1 MIYFIYH
8 IPGIKIGCTSDLQ
21 TRMRVQS
28 FTEWEILE
36 EHTDIYEV
44 SDREIQLQKD
54 YGLPVDNMPYWKSVE
69 NRPKYTSQTGR
80 TAGLKGGARTRDLGH
95 LDRVRTKE
103 VCAMG
108 GRATKGM
115 PKPKTACPKCGVLMN
130 NGNLQRHINRVI
142 SCV

>member
-21 TRMRVQS
+21 TRMRVQR

-54 YGLPVDNMPYWKSVE
+54 YGLPVDKMLYYQKISHLTNTGNKYPNRKCPWNVE
-69 NRPKYTSQTGR
+69 RNKQYRKLTFKDAEVIRSKYKPR
-80 TAGLKGGARTRDLGH
+80 KY
-95 LDRVRTKE
+95 
-103 VCAMG
+103 
-108 GRATKGM
+108 GM
-115 PKPKTACPKCGVLMN
+115 MQLAKDYNVSYLV
-130 NGNLQRHINRVI
+130 INKIINKVTYTQA
-142 SCV
+142 

>member
-1 MIYFIYH
+1 MKTYFIYH

-54 YGLPVDNMPYWKSVE
+54 YGLPVDKMLYYQKISHLTNTGNKYPNRKCPWNVE
-69 NRPKYTSQTGR
+69 RNKQYRKLTFKDAEVIRSKYKPR
-80 TAGLKGGARTRDLGH
+80 KY
-95 LDRVRTKE
+95 
-103 VCAMG
+103 
-108 GRATKGM
+108 GM
-115 PKPKTACPKCGVLMN
+115 MQLAKDYNVSYLV
-130 NGNLQRHINRVI
+130 INKIINKVTYTQA
-142 SCV
+142 

>member
-36 EHTDIYEV
+36 EHTDIYEA

-54 YGLPVDNMPYWKSVE
+54 YGLPVDKMLYYQKISHLTNTGNKYPNRKCPWNVE
-69 NRPKYTSQTGR
+69 RNKQTRKLTFEVAEVIRSKYKPR
-80 TAGLKGGARTRDLGH
+80 KY
-95 LDRVRTKE
+95 
-103 VCAMG
+103 
-108 GRATKGM
+108 GM
-115 PKPKTACPKCGVLMN
+115 MQLAKDYNVSYLV
-130 NGNLQRHINRVI
+130 INKIINKVTYTQA
-142 SCV
+142 